1 MTRSL
6 RLPFFLA
13 LISLLHFASA
23 EEGPLH
29 AVLQSAVDRHFV
41 PGVVALVADREQV
54 LDVEAAGC
62 AELSTQRPMP
72 KDAMFWIAS
81 MSKAMTSTV
90 FMMLVD
96 EGKVRIDDPVEKY
109 LPEFKGQ
116 TVARVSGG
124 EPLPPPRPITI
135 KDLLTH
141 TSGLI
146 TPGDPRIKRSHVLK
160 ENVEQFASMP
170 LLREPGTKFEYN
182 NAGIDTAGRI
192 LEVLDGMPYV
202 DVMQKRLFG
211 PLGMK
216 DTTFWPTEEQGSRW
230 GRSAR
235 LTADKAGLEDV
246 HQDKGLTPALIQKL
260 GQGVSVPAPV
270 LADMGMDLL
279 SCYRDHY
286 GEPAGGIF
294 STAADVG
301 RFCQMLLN
309 DGVYQGKRYLT
320 IEALKQMTSIQTGEI
335 PVNPQEAWGLGWTIK
350 VRADE
355 GPSIGSFGHRGAR
368 RPVMWIDR
376 QNGLAMVLL
385 VARFDMSGEEQK
397 EFYGSVLKAAIAR
410 FGKRH

>member
-1 MTRSL
+1 M
-6 RLPFFLA
+6 
-13 LISLLHFASA
+13 HD
-23 EEGPLH
+23 
-29 AVLQSAVDRHFV
+29 VLQSTVDRHFA
-41 PGVVALVADREQV
+41 PGVVALVADRERV
-54 LDVEAAGC
+54 LDVEAAGY
-62 AELSTQRPMP
+62 AELATQRPMP
-72 KDAMFWIAS
+72 KEAMFWIAS

-96 EGKVRIDDPVEKY
+96 EGKVKIDDPVEKY

-116 TVARVSGG
+116 KVASASGG
-124 EPLPPPRPITI
+124 EPQPPQRPITI
-135 KDLLTH
+135 KDILTH

-146 TPGDPRIKRSHVLK
+146 TPGDSRIKRTHVLK
-160 ENVEQFASMP
+160 ENVAQFASMP

-192 LEVLDGMPYV
+192 IEVVDGRPYV
-202 DVMQKRLFG
+202 EVMQKRLFG

-216 DTTFWPTEEQGSRW
+216 DTTFWPTEEQGNRW
-230 GRSAR
+230 ARSAR
-235 LTADKAGLEDV
+235 LTADRSGLEDV

-260 GQGVSVPAPV
+260 GQGVTVPAAV
-270 LADMGMDLL
+270 MADMGMDMR
-279 SCYRDHY
+279 SCYHDHY

-294 STAADVG
+294 STAVDVG

-309 DGVYQGKRYLT
+309 DGVFEGRRYLSA
-320 IEALKQMTSIQTGEI
+320 EALKQMTSVQTGDI

-350 VRADE
+350 IRADE

-397 EFYGSVLKAAIAR
+397 EFYSSILKAAIAR
-410 FGKRH
+410 YGKAH